1 MSRSPHSSAP
11 FAPLPA
17 STWIL
22 SDGTMGMMSQSFAL
36 AQSLGLDATDMRAV
50 PTPWLRLFPSHA
62 AIPGWQLTFG
72 RKPDWLKAGIFP
84 ELLITCGTRM
94 AGLSVGIRR
103 LTSKRTKTIHI
114 QDPRI
119 SPHHFDMLIV
129 AAHDKMAALAGSV
142 GYEHVLVSTGSLN
155 RLTHD
160 AIAEQASSLSE
171 PFSRLH
177 APVYAV
183 MIGGH
188 NKRYKAGAE
197 AFAALGRQ
205 LAALANKTGASL
217 ALIPSRRTP
226 ARHLKN
232 LTIALTGLP
241 YTLWDGQDP
250 NPYPGIL
257 GQADAVIVTSDS
269 VSMTS
274 EVALT
279 GKPLMVATLRE
290 EEGRIAEFH
299 TRMRANH
306 HTVLLEEVLEN
317 PDLLTTPFAVLDEM
331 PALSAQVRQHFGWQ
345 DRA

>member
-1 MSRSPHSSAP
+1 MSRSIHSSDTFVKMP
-11 FAPLPA
+11 D

-36 AQSLGLDATDMRAV
+36 AQSLGLEATDLRAV

-62 AIPGWQLTFG
+62 AIPGWQLTLG

-103 LTSKRTKTIHI
+103 LTSQRTKTIHI

-129 AAHDKMAALAGSV
+129 TAHDDMAALAGTP

-155 RLTHD
+155 RLTRD
-160 AIAEQASSLSE
+160 AIAEQATSLPT

-177 APVYAV
+177 APIYAV

-197 AFAALGRQ
+197 AFAGLGRQ

-232 LTIALTGLP
+232 LTIALTGLS

-257 GQADAVIVTSDS
+257 GQADTVIVTSDS
-269 VSMTS
+269 VNMTS
-274 EVALT
+274 EAALT
-279 GKPLMVATLRE
+279 GKPVIVATLRE
-290 EEGRIAEFH
+290 EEGRIADFH
-299 TRMRANH
+299 ARMKANH
-306 HTVLLEEVLEN
+306 HTVLLEEALEN
-317 PDLLTTPFAVLDEM
+317 PDILSTPFAVLDEM
-331 PALSAQVRQHFGWQ
+331 PSLSTQVRQHFGWQ
-345 DRA
+345 EPA